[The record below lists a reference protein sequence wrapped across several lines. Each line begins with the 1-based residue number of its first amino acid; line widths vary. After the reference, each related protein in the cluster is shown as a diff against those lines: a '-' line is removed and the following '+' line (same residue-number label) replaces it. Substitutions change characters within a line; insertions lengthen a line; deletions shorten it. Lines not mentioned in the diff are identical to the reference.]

1 MKSRFDQIDPE
12 KIRTISLK
20 ERKSTVGV
28 DDFSRTY
35 AKGGTFGDFYD
46 ALPNILAGRD
56 FRKIVQSLVD
66 AFQEKRMAVLAMGA
80 HPIKLGLSPIII
92 SLIERGVFKAVAMN
106 GACIIHDVEVAMAG
120 QTSEDVAEELDQG
133 TFGIARETAEFI
145 NGAIKEGVVRGLG
158 LGESL
163 GRKILDANL
172 PHAGLSIMA
181 AGSRLGIPIT
191 VHVAIGTDV
200 IHMHPSTDGAAVGE
214 ASYRDFKIFSSIISK
229 LEGGVYLNLGSAVIL
244 PEVFLKALS
253 LVRNLGHQVN
263 RFTTINMDFLQHY
276 RPTVNVVNRPTRKG
290 GRGYALTGHH
300 EIMFPLLAAAVVEKI
315 D

>member
-1 MKSRFDQIDPE
+1 MKSKFDQIDPG
-12 KIRTISLK
+12 KIKTVSLK

-28 DDFSRTY
+28 DDFGRTY
-35 AKGGTFGDFYD
+35 TKGGTFGDFYK

-56 FRKIVQSLVD
+56 FRNIVQSIID

-80 HPIKLGLSPIII
+80 HPIKVGLSPTIS

-120 QTSEDVAEELDQG
+120 HTSEEVVEELNQG
-133 TFGIARETAEFI
+133 TFGMARETAEFI
-145 NGAIKEGVVRGLG
+145 NGAIREGVPRGLG

-163 GRKILDANL
+163 GRKLLDEDL
-172 PHAGLSIMA
+172 PYAALSVIA
-181 AGSRLGIPIT
+181 AGWRVGIPIT

-200 IHMHPSTDGAAVGE
+200 IHMHPSTDGAAIGE
-214 ASYRDFKIFSSIISK
+214 GSYRDFKIFSSIISK
-229 LEGGVYLNLGSAVIL
+229 LDGGVYLNLGSAVIL
-244 PEVFLKALS
+244 PEIFLKALN
-253 LVRNLGHQVN
+253 LARNLGHRVDH
-263 RFTTINMDFLQHY
+263 FTTINMDFLQHY

-290 GRGYALTGHH
+290 GKGYSLIGHH
-300 EIMFPLLAAAVVEKI
+300 EIMFPLLAAAIMEKI

>member
-1 MKSRFDQIDPE
+1 MKSRFDQIDPG
-12 KIRTISLK
+12 KIKTVSLK

-35 AKGGTFGDFYD
+35 TKGTTFGNFYE

-56 FRKIVQSLVD
+56 FRNIVQSIVN
-66 AFQEKRMAVLAMGA
+66 AFHEKRMSVLAMGA
-80 HPIKLGLSPIII
+80 HPIKVGLSPIII

-120 QTSEDVAEELDQG
+120 HTSEEVVEELDRG
-133 TFGIARETAEFI
+133 TFGMARETAEFI
-145 NGAIKEGVVRGLG
+145 NGAIREGVSRGLG
-158 LGESL
+158 LGESV
-163 GRKILDANL
+163 GRKLLDENL
-172 PHAGLSIMA
+172 PYTALSIMA
-181 AGSRLGIPIT
+181 AGSRVGIPIT

-200 IHMHPSTDGAAVGE
+200 IHMHPSTDGAVIGE
-214 ASYRDFKIFSSIISK
+214 GSYRDFKIFSSIISK
-229 LEGGVYLNLGSAVIL
+229 LQGGVYLNLGSAVIL
-244 PEVFLKALS
+244 PEMFLKALS
-253 LVRNLGHQVN
+253 LARNLGHQVD
-263 RFTTINMDFLQHY
+263 RFTTVNMDFLQHY

-290 GRGYALTGHH
+290 GKGYSLTGHH